1 MSQIIV
7 KEVCH
12 LTTFKNLV
20 ALQFP
25 YETRALE
32 ENFSTLVSLI
42 KASPKNSI
50 IIAPELCLSGYN
62 YQCLEQSATFSKKI
76 LPTLQ
81 ALSCNKLIAF
91 TLVEKK
97 ETQYYNNLKV
107 FYNKEIIHSRAKS
120 KLFPLGDEEKY
131 FASQST
137 EKIEILEIEG
147 IKLAFLIC
155 FELRFSELW
164 KQIQGSD
171 VICIPAFWGKQRK
184 EHFRALSQTLAIVN
198 QAYVIAANSA
208 DNSMASSSGI
218 ITPFGE
224 EFRDDTKKL
233 LQRTL
238 NLQEIKKMRKYIKIG
253 LS

>member
-1 MSQIIV
+1 MLQIIA

-12 LTTFKNLV
+12 LTTFKHLV
-20 ALQFP
+20 ALQFA
-25 YETRALE
+25 YETRSLE
-32 ENFSTLVSLI
+32 ENFSVLVSLI
-42 KASPKNSI
+42 ETSPKNSI
-50 IIAPELCLSGYN
+50 ITAPELCLSGYN
-62 YQCLEQSATFSKKI
+62 YEHLEQSANFSKQV

-81 ALSCNKLIAF
+81 KLSQHKLIAF
-91 TLVEKK
+91 TLIEKK
-97 ETQYYNNLKV
+97 DSRYYNNLKI
-107 FYNKEIIHSRAKS
+107 FYKGSIIHSRAKS

-131 FASQST
+131 FSSQNT
-137 EKIEILEIEG
+137 EKIPIIEVEG

-184 EHFRALSQTLAIVN
+184 EHFRALSQTLAIMN
-198 QAYVIAANSA
+198 QAYVIASNSA
-208 DNSMASSSGI
+208 DSSMASSSGI
-218 ITPFGE
+218 ISPFGE
-224 EFRDDTKKL
+224 EFRDDTKQL
-233 LQRTL
+233 LQRDL